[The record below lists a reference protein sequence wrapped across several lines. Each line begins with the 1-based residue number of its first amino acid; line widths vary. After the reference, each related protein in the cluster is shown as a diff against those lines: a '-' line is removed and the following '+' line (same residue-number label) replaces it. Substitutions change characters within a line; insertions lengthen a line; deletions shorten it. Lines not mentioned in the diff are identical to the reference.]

1 MSESTIRSVV
11 GSGLA
16 ALPWCC
22 IAPAAFALSGVA
34 SAGVGTA
41 LESATPLFLIASV
54 AFLARGLY
62 LAQVERRGP
71 WWVRAVVWVSAPLVG
86 ALWAFRLGWWPG

>member
-11 GSGLA
+11 GSSLA

-41 LESATPLFLIASV
+41 LKSATPLLLIASV
-54 AFLARGLY
+54 AFLGRGL
-62 LAQVERRGP
+62 
-71 WWVRAVVWVSAPLVG
+71 
-86 ALWAFRLGWWPG
+86 

>member
-41 LESATPLFLIASV
+41 LKSATPLFLITSV

-71 WWVRAVVWVSAPLVG
+71 TWVQAVVWVSAPLVA
-86 ALWAFRLGWWPG
+86 ALWVFRLGWWPG